1 MAWTN
6 LGYYRGW
13 TAYWETYDHRM
24 YAKPGGFGDT
34 KHFHERPS
42 SAAMARAVFRS
53 WVDER

>member
-42 SAAMARAVFRS
+42 SAAMAWAVFRS